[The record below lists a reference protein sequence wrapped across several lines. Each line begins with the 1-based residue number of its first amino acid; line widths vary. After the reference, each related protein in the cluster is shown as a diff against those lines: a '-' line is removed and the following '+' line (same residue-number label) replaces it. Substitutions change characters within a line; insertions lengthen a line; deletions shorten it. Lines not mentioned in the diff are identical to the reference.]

1 MTEEPHRYLALNC
14 SLKSGEE
21 SSSTDVLLSSVT
33 SQLESRGYVGT
44 TLRVV
49 DEHVAFGVTADE
61 GAGDG
66 WPRIRT
72 ALLAAD
78 VLVLGTPIWLGHP
91 ASVCQVVLER
101 LDAFLSDTD
110 ERGQMRTVDRVA
122 MVAVVGNEDGAHHVI
137 AETFQGLNDCGF
149 SLAPGAA
156 TYWVGEAM
164 GGVDLKDLDEIPEKT
179 ATTTSTMVRN
189 AVHLVERL
197 RGDGRYPALESAGD

>member
-1 MTEEPHRYLALNC
+1 MADEPHRYLALNC
-14 SLKSGEE
+14 SLKPGGEP
-21 SSSTDVLLSSVT
+21 SSTDVLLSSVT
-33 SQLESRGYVGT
+33 SQLEAHGYVGT
-44 TLRVV
+44 TMRVV

-61 GAGDG
+61 GDGDG
-66 WPRIRT
+66 WPAIRT

-78 VLVLGTPIWLGHP
+78 VFVLGTPIWLGHP

-110 ERGQMRTVDRVA
+110 DRGQMRTVDRVA
-122 MVAVVGNEDGAHHVI
+122 MVAVVGNEDGAHHVV

-164 GGVDLKDLDEIPEKT
+164 GRIDLKDLDEIPERT
-179 ATTTSTMVRN
+179 ASTTTTMVHN
-189 AVHLVERL
+189 AMHLVDRL
-197 RGDGRYPALESAGD
+197 RGDGRYPTLESAGS